1 MKLTTFLVVITLPL
15 LFGTA
20 RADEGSLQADL
31 GECRLESGQVIEN
44 CVVAYRVI
52 GELKPDRS
60 NVIVFPT
67 WYTGSTSDLVSYGY
81 IGPGK
86 MADTDEYYVIA
97 IEAFGNGIS
106 SSPSNST
113 SQPGNAFPQYNI
125 HDMVHAQYRLLTEKL
140 GIDHVFAVIG
150 VSMGGFQVFE
160 WMTTYPGFMDYA
172 VPVEGTPWPTAYD
185 LMLWTAWLDAADSD
199 AGDAESRRRAAMLL
213 AALDGL
219 TLWTPQHFNGMVEAQ
234 GFGEF
239 MDGFSAGLRSQDL
252 LNRRSQTVALLNH
265 DISRPFEDFESRAG
279 HIIKAKTLVV
289 VFNSDHMVN
298 PGPSLEL
305 AKRIGAETLVVE
317 SDCGHMSPNPEC
329 VQAKVTAAIHT
340 FLKGGEKP

>member
-1 MKLTTFLVVITLPL
+1 MKLTTFLVVIILSL
-15 LFGTA
+15 LFSTA
-20 RADEGSLQADL
+20 HADEGLLQADL
-31 GECRLESGQVIEN
+31 GDCRLENGQDIKH
-44 CVVAYRVI
+44 CVVAYRVL

-60 NVIVFPT
+60 NIIVFPT
-67 WYTGSTSDLVSYGY
+67 WYGGSTSDLVKYGY

-113 SQPGNAFPQYNI
+113 SQAGKAFPQYSVR
-125 HDMVHAQYRLLTEKL
+125 DMVHAQYRLLIEKL
-140 GIDHVFAVIG
+140 GINHVFAVMG
-150 VSMGGFQVFE
+150 VSMGGFQVYE

-185 LMLWTAWLDAADSD
+185 LMLWTAWLDAADTD
-199 AGDAESRRRAAMLL
+199 AGDAESKRRAAMLL

-219 TLWTPQHFNGMVEAQ
+219 TLWTPRYFNAMVEAQ
-234 GFGEF
+234 GFEEY
-239 MDGFSAGLRSQDL
+239 MEGFSASLRGQYL
-252 LNRRSQTVALLNH
+252 LNRRSQTVAVLNH

-289 VFNSDHMVN
+289 VFKSDHMVN
-298 PGPSLEL
+298 PGPSQEL
-305 AKRIGAETLVVE
+305 AKWIGAETLVLE
-317 SDCGHMSPNPEC
+317 SDCGHMSPNQEC
-329 VQAKVTAAIHT
+329 VQAEVSAAIHT
-340 FLKGGEKP
+340 FLMGGEKP